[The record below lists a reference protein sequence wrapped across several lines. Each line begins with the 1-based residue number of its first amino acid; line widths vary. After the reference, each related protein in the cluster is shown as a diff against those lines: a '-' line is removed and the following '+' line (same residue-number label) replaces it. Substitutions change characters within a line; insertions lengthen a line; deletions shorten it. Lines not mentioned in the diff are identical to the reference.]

1 MRIAICGKMRSG
13 KDTLA
18 DRLVEEYGFKEFKLS
33 QGINEIIWHFFPK
46 HAFLEKRPR
55 QHQQF
60 IGQGMR
66 QLDENVWIDY
76 TLSYVEEYLAENGDD
91 ADVVISDLRQENE
104 ARILKENG
112 FTIVNVYAFDDIRLQ
127 RIIDAGDVFAEETF
141 CHETEISV
149 DDIACDFWIGNND
162 GIEDFKVKT
171 DNLIKLLKTVDEL

>member
-1 MRIAICGKMRSG
+1 MKIAVCGRMRSG

-18 DRLVEEYGFKEFKLS
+18 NRLVEEYGFKEFKFSL
-33 QGINEIIWHFFPK
+33 GINEIINKYFPE
-46 HAFLEKRPR
+46 HAFSEERPR
-55 QHQQF
+55 KHQQF

-66 QLDENVWIDY
+66 QLDKDVWVNY
-76 TLSYVEEYLAENGDD
+76 TLSYVEEYLAEHGDN

-104 ARILKENG
+104 ARILRQNG

-149 DDIACDFWIGNND
+149 DDIASDLWVENNETLD
-162 GIEDFKVKT
+162 EFKCTV
-171 DNLIKLLKTVDEL
+171 DNLIKSLKKIDL

>member
-1 MRIAICGKMRSG
+1 MKIAVCGRMRSG
-13 KDTLA
+13 KDTFA
-18 DRLVEEYGFKEFKLS
+18 NRLVEEYGFKEFKFS
-33 QGINEIIWHFFPK
+33 KGINEIINKYFPE
-46 HAFLEKRPR
+46 HAFSEKKPR
-55 QHQQF
+55 KHQQF

-104 ARILKENG
+104 ARILKDNG

-149 DDIACDFWIGNND
+149 DDIACDFWISNND
-162 GIEDFKVKT
+162 DIEDFKVKT

>member
-1 MRIAICGKMRSG
+1 MKIAVCGRMRSG
-13 KDTLA
+13 KDTFA
-18 DRLVEEYGFKEFKLS
+18 NRLVEEYGFKEFKFSL
-33 QGINEIIWHFFPK
+33 GINEIINKYFPE
-46 HAFLEKRPR
+46 HAFSEKKPR
-55 QHQQF
+55 KHQQF

-104 ARILKENG
+104 ARILKDNG

-149 DDIACDFWIGNND
+149 DDIACDFWISNND
-162 GIEDFKVKT
+162 DIEDFKVKT